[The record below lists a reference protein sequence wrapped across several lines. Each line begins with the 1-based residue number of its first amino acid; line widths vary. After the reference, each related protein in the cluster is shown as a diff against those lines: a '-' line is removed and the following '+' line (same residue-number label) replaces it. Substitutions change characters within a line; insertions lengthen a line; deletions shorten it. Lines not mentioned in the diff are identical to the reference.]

1 MIVLKVLISVYPSNL
16 NITCVLRQTTL
27 KTIIITT
34 TLLFIIL
41 VIFRFEGRSRTS
53 PLVCYIFR
61 TLRKRVLDFLHLP
74 SLTPYGRAENYEDL
88 LFCPLYLK
96 FLPIVF
102 TKVLAKFF
110 VGNSY
115 LVLTILFSY
124 STTM

>member
-1 MIVLKVLISVYPSNL
+1 MIVLRCLSLPSPSNL
-16 NITCVLRQTTL
+16 NTTL
-27 KTIIITT
+27 RVETNHAKTIIITT
-34 TLLFIIL
+34 TLPFIIL
-41 VIFRFEGRSRTS
+41 VMLRFEGRSRTS